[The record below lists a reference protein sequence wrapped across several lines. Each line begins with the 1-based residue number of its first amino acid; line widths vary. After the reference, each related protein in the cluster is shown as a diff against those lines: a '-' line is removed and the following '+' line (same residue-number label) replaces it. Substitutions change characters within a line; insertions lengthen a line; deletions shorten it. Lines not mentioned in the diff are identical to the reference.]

1 MPATATQQPRTSGLR
16 CYSCSEAGHQQSACP
31 NRARR
36 GLLIDEANEEQN
48 PIYDEEPP
56 EEQEELHPDSGHLL
70 MVRRSCFTPK
80 AEEQCPQRFKLSQSR
95 CTINGRVCP
104 FVIDSGSCENVIAAD
119 AVTKLKIQDEPHPYP
134 YKLSWLQQNHD
145 LVVTRRALVSF
156 SIGPS
161 YKDQVYCDI
170 TPMDACHLLLDR
182 PWEFDRRVL
191 HDGFLNTYSFTLSN
205 HKFILKPSS
214 PDITTNTTA
223 KTANPVLFLR
233 KTPFIS
239 AMHEAVMV
247 LAVVTKPKLTSP
259 HVEISSAF
267 TFFLSEFSDVFP
279 EDLPDGLPP
288 LRDIKHRIDF
298 LPNAALPNRSHYRMS
313 PSEHEELR
321 RQSKRAGRQRFL
333 AQESLTM

>member
-1 MPATATQQPRTSGLR
+1 MALDNGGSGGG
-16 CYSCSEAGHQQSACP
+16 CEAGHQQSACP

-80 AEEQCPQRFKLSQSR
+80 AEEQCPQRNKLFQSR

-156 SIGPS
+156 SSGPS

-170 TPMDACHLLLDR
+170 APMDACHLLLGR
-182 PWEFDRRVL
+182 PWESDRRIL
-191 HDGFLNTYSFTLSN
+191 HDGFLNTYSFILSN

-239 AMHEAVMV
+239 AMHETVMV
-247 LAVVTKPKLTSP
+247 LAVITKPKLTSP

-267 TFFLSEFSDVFP
+267 TIILSEFSDVFI

-288 LRDIKHRIDF
+288 LRDIQHRIDF
-298 LPNAALPNRSHYRMS
+298 LPDAALPN
-313 PSEHEELR
+313 PLII
-321 RQSKRAGRQRFL
+321 A
-333 AQESLTM
+333 